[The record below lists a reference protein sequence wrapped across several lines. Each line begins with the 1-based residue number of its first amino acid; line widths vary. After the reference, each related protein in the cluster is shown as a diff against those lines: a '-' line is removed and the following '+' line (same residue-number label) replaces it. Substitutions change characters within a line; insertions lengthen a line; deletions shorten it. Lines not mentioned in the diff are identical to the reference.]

1 LKLALKQLKRNLRQ
15 FSSTNNA
22 TRKRKPIS
30 IKKKKVFWLHC
41 RLHADKNPG
50 EIHSPSTT
58 TPSNTP
64 SKATVIIGT
73 NLCEREEEEK
83 KERERDSARFLRE

>member
-1 LKLALKQLKRNLRQ
+1 LAVKQLKRNLRQ

-22 TRKRKPIS
+22 TRKRKPIL

-73 NLCEREEEEK
+73 NLKKRRK
-83 KERERDSARFLRE
+83 KEKEIARVS